1 MKLIKLNNKTRKNRI
16 NRQKYTINNSKK
28 IFINN
33 KNKKIKKGF
42 NTKMRFLNKF
52 QKIKSGDKNA
62 YQIMIIIWIQ

>member
-1 MKLIKLNNKTRKNRI
+1 MKSIKLNNKTRNNKI

-42 NTKMRFLNKF
+42 NTKMRFLNKCK
-52 QKIKSGDKNA
+52 KIKSGDRIA
-62 YQIMIIIWIQ
+62 YKIKIIV